1 MKRPNAQVMR
11 LLQEEHPRS
20 LTANQVVRRTK
31 LSFTTVRN
39 TLNLAYEQ
47 RSVDCDLDIG
57 LNGHTIRRW
66 WHCGNAKARPAEQ
79 EGTPE

>member
-11 LLQEEHPRS
+11 LLEEEHPRS

-31 LSFTTVRN
+31 LSFTAVRN

-57 LNGHTIRRW
+57 LNGHSIRRW
-66 WHCGNAKARPAEQ
+66 WYCRVACAECA
-79 EGTPE
+79 GKKGD